1 MLFTEVSAVP
11 TFPTDPWFQALIERI
26 NASAEYEETAATWE
40 GDITFHVEAE
50 PDKGIPDDVFGYLD
64 LWHGKCRGG
73 GVVDSER
80 AAGARYI
87 LRAPYTRWKEIVQ
100 GDLDPVR
107 GMVQGKLRVQGDLP
121 TIVRYVNA
129 ANVLV
134 KLTGE
139 VDTIFPDEA

>member
-1 MLFTEVSAVP
+1 MP
-11 TFPTDPWFQALIERI
+11 TFPSDPWFQALIERI
-26 NASAEYEETAATWE
+26 NGSAAYGEAAATWE

-73 GVVDSER
+73 GVVGPER

-100 GDLDPVR
+100 GELDPVR

-134 KLTGE
+134 QLTGE
-139 VDTIFPDEA
+139 VDTVFPDEA